1 MRAFRFISSGVS
13 VGRLDSPRDHEGS
26 LIVPGHRV
34 PAPFRPC
41 LLDWTHETDSTGLW
55 PRRHRHHRPAAPG
68 IDDYRYQTRLLL
80 SQPCATPWWIRTG
93 CCAVIGRQGAVC
105 GNVRHFSGRAYM
117 TEHAVVVC
125 AANGNGSHY
134 LASLLSTMNLGRL
147 SGQSAQAGLSV
158 RTLSKQVIDL
168 PLLKEQRQD
177 VELLGSLDEKIETNN
192 RTNGY
197 LPDYQPRYEWR
208 RLDSRSFSVMKFS
221 RYSSVISN

>member
-1 MRAFRFISSGVS
+1 
-13 VGRLDSPRDHEGS
+13 
-26 LIVPGHRV
+26 
-34 PAPFRPC
+34 
-41 LLDWTHETDSTGLW
+41 
-55 PRRHRHHRPAAPG
+55 
-68 IDDYRYQTRLLL
+68 
-80 SQPCATPWWIRTG
+80 
-93 CCAVIGRQGAVC
+93 
-105 GNVRHFSGRAYM
+105 M